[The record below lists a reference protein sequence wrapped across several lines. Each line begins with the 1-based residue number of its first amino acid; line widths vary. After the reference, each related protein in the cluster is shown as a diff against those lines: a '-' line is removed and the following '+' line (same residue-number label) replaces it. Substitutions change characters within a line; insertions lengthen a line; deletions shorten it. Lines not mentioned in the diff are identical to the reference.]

1 MFRKDEKD
9 RYYEGLSRGEA
20 EAYVLIHDLIKNHE
34 NDDPKAVLCAI
45 KMICEFELKSNP
57 YSNGIILFK
66 TKEDKQ

>member
-1 MFRKDEKD
+1 MFRKDVKD

-20 EAYVLIHDLIKNHE
+20 EAHVRIHDLIKNHE

-57 YSNGIILFK
+57 YSNDIIIFK
-66 TKEDKQ
+66 TKEKQQ